1 MVLCLACFDDLHY
14 DWLMSPFRMKT
25 RKSVAVKKSPT
36 KKTDKVE
43 GSKMAT
49 VMNLAS
55 FVVELV
61 QVSGLVYLIRRVFIQ
76 SNGVAV

>member
-36 KKTDKVE
+36 KKIDKVND
-43 GSKMAT
+43 SKMAT
-49 VMNLAS
+49 VMNFTNFA
-55 FVVELV
+55 VQLV
-61 QVSGLVYLIRRVFIQ
+61 QVGGLVYLIRRVFLQ

>member
-25 RKSVAVKKSPT
+25 RKSVAVKKST
-36 KKTDKVE
+36 KKNDKVE
-43 GSKMAT
+43 DSKMAT
-49 VMNLAS
+49 VMNLAR
-55 FVVELV
+55 FVVQLV
-61 QVSGLVYLIRRVFIQ
+61 QVGGLVYLIRRVFIQ

>member
-1 MVLCLACFDDLHY
+1 
-14 DWLMSPFRMKT
+14 MKT

-36 KKTDKVE
+36 KKIDKVE
-43 GSKMAT
+43 DSKMAT

-55 FVVELV
+55 FVVQLV
-61 QVSGLVYLIRRVFIQ
+61 QVGGLVYLIRRVFIQ